1 MTSSNRAGAATD
13 TPMWAI
19 IGLDQ
24 VLPNPHNPRKRFDQ
38 TKLRELAATIK
49 IHGLL
54 EPLVVCAYPG
64 REGCFMLLDG
74 ERRLRACKLAR
85 LREVEVTVRPIP
97 SNYLHSTVIA
107 LVANCTGEDLSPV
120 EIAHSLDDV
129 ARGRPGSG
137 RWSQADPARFTGIS
151 PSMVSYYLSLLEL
164 DQASQ
169 QRVVDRT
176 VSVGDA
182 RAAVKAT
189 RAATRRRSG
198 LRSPGQKTVTE
209 PAWFTIK
216 HPLAQIV
223 AAMCNHHTRPMVPP
237 SRIGCGQC
245 WEKAIRDD
253 NDWPQAGHRGP
264 ASAPSH
270 PAIVAAA

>member
-1 MTSSNRAGAATD
+1 MTSSTRAGAATD

-19 IGLDQ
+19 IGLDL

-38 TKLRELAATIK
+38 AKLRELAATIK

-54 EPLVVCAYPG
+54 EPLVVCACPG
-64 REGCFMLLDG
+64 REGYFMLLDG

-85 LREVEVTVRPIP
+85 LREVQVTVRPIP
-97 SNYLHSTVIA
+97 SNYLHSKVLA

-120 EIAHSLDDV
+120 EIAHALDEV
-129 ARGRPGSG
+129 ARGRPGGG
-137 RWSQADPARFTGIS
+137 RWSQADLARFTGIS

-164 DQASQ
+164 DEASQ
-169 QRVVDRT
+169 QRVIDGD

-182 RAAVKAT
+182 RAAVKQT

-198 LRSPGQKTVTE
+198 LRPPGQKTITE
-209 PAWFTIK
+209 PAWFTSK

-245 WEKAIRDD
+245 WERAIRDD
-253 NDWPQAGHRGP
+253 NDQPQAGDRELAA
-264 ASAPSH
+264 ASSH
-270 PAIVAAA
+270 PATVAAA

>member
-1 MTSSNRAGAATD
+1 MTSSNRAGAVSD
-13 TPMWAI
+13 TPVWAI
-19 IGLDQ
+19 IDLNL

-38 TKLRELAATIK
+38 AKLVELAATIK

-64 REGCFMLLDG
+64 REGYFMLLDG
-74 ERRLRACKLAR
+74 ERRMRACRLAR

-120 EIAHSLDDV
+120 EIARALDEV
-129 ARGRPGSG
+129 ARGRRGGG
-137 RWSQADPARFTGIS
+137 RWAQADLARFTGIS

-164 DQASQ
+164 NEASQ
-169 QRVVDRT
+169 QRVIDGD
-176 VSVGDA
+176 VSVGHA

-189 RAATRRRSG
+189 RAATRRRGG
-198 LRSPGQKTVTE
+198 LRPPGHKTVIE
-209 PAWFTIK
+209 PAWFTSK

-253 NDWPQAGHRGP
+253 NDQPQAGGHERDALPG
-264 ASAPSH
+264 H
-270 PAIVAAA
+270 PATAAA